1 MTIRCMIIDDEPLAR
16 VGIAN
21 LLKNVPSAELVSS
34 VNSTEA
40 ALKILE
46 QETVDLIFLD
56 INMPG
61 MSGLDFLKTQPELP
75 LVILVT
81 AYPEYALES
90 YEFDVVD
97 YLVKPV
103 SADRFAKAMSRAEA
117 AMASRDSV
125 IDKKSGV
132 DHFFIRTD
140 GRHEKIFFGDVL
152 YLESLLNYVRIV
164 TTQKSYVTYSS
175 LKSIEEKFPA
185 DQFLRIHK
193 SFIPWKH

>member
-34 VNSTEA
+34 VNSAEA

-75 LVILVT
+75 MVILVT

-103 SADRFAKAMSRAEA
+103 SADRFAKAMTRVE
-117 AMASRDSV
+117 
-125 IDKKSGV
+125 
-132 DHFFIRTD
+132 
-140 GRHEKIFFGDVL
+140 
-152 YLESLLNYVRIV
+152 
-164 TTQKSYVTYSS
+164 
-175 LKSIEEKFPA
+175 
-185 DQFLRIHK
+185 
-193 SFIPWKH
+193 